1 MKWFLLHTR
10 TTITMIRMVK
20 TTKAPVTTP
29 TNVSTATESE
39 ESSLPSLE
47 FSLKRSADDEVR
59 NVVSMVAIVVVVVVV
74 VVVGKHS
81 GEIGSP
87 SNLLQLMNRWDP
99 SLADI
104 ALMAFM
110 LISLLMT
117 STCLVFLILTDPEDS
132 LRKMQSLMMT
142 LLVLSIVTLLG
153 GRWLKVEDSK
163 RKYFTFSI
171 PILNEMEFYF
181 IELVSHTIFI
191 CGKLDILFVFQVGLI
206 GFLTKI

>member
-10 TTITMIRMVK
+10 TTIAKRRMVK
-20 TTKAPVTTP
+20 ITKAPVTTP

-39 ESSLPSLE
+39 GLSLPSFE
-47 FSLKRSADDEVR
+47 FSLERMADDDVS
-59 NVVSMVAIVVVVVVV
+59 NVVSMVDIVVVVVVV
-74 VVVGKHS
+74 VVVCKHS
-81 GEIGSP
+81 GAIGSP

-110 LISLLMT
+110 LSSLLMT

-171 PILNEMEFYF
+171 PI
-181 IELVSHTIFI
+181 
-191 CGKLDILFVFQVGLI
+191 
-206 GFLTKI
+206 

>member
-1 MKWFLLHTR
+1 
-10 TTITMIRMVK
+10 MIRIVK
-20 TTKAPVTTP
+20 TTKAPVTTLN
-29 TNVSTATESE
+29 NVCTATKSE
-39 ESSLPSLE
+39 ESCFPSFE
-47 FSLKRSADDEVR
+47 FSLERRAEDDVR
-59 NVVSMVAIVVVVVVV
+59 NAVSMEAIV

-81 GEIGSP
+81 GAIGSP

-104 ALMAFM
+104 ALMALM
-110 LISLLMT
+110 LSSLLMT

-132 LRKMQSLMMT
+132 LRKIQSLMMT

-171 PILNEMEFYF
+171 P
-181 IELVSHTIFI
+181 T
-191 CGKLDILFVFQVGLI
+191 
-206 GFLTKI
+206 

>member
-1 MKWFLLHTR
+1 
-10 TTITMIRMVK
+10 MIRIVK
-20 TTKAPVTTP
+20 TTKAPMTTL

-39 ESSLPSLE
+39 ESFLPSFE
-47 FSLKRSADDEVR
+47 FSLERRADDDVR

-81 GEIGSP
+81 GAIGSP

-110 LISLLMT
+110 LSSLLMT
-117 STCLVFLILTDPEDS
+117 STCLVFLILKDPEDS
-132 LRKMQSLMMT
+132 LRKIQSLMMT
-142 LLVLSIVTLLG
+142 LLVLSIVILLC

-163 RKYFTFSI
+163 RKCFTFSI
-171 PILNEMEFYF
+171 PI
-181 IELVSHTIFI
+181 
-191 CGKLDILFVFQVGLI
+191 
-206 GFLTKI
+206 